1 MLGMNMPKR
10 SNRADKEFAAEMI
23 KHHQTAV
30 EMSRWLL
37 RNGNHPKMKVM
48 ARRIIEAQTR
58 EIAVL
63 RAFVAREGRHDH

>member
-1 MLGMNMPKR
+1 MFGMNMPKR

-30 EMSRWLL
+30 KMSMWLL
-37 RNGNHPKMKVM
+37 RNGNHPQMKVM

>member
-30 EMSRWLL
+30 EMSRRLL
-37 RNGNHPKMKVM
+37 RNGNHPQMKVM
-48 ARRIIEAQTR
+48 ASRIIQAQTR

>member
-1 MLGMNMPKR
+1 MLGMNMSKR
-10 SNRADKEFAAEMI
+10 SNRADKEFAAKMI
-23 KHHQTAV
+23 KHHQAAV
-30 EMSRWLL
+30 EMSMWLL
-37 RNGNHPKMKVM
+37 RNGNHPQMKVM